1 LGFRIVSDSWGCK
14 LLLAWPS
21 TAFPC
26 AGDFHDFSRKQKPGL
41 RLSLDVGFK
50 DRGIN
55 HRDASCD
62 LSAGKF
68 IKLTH
73 VLHLGK
79 TISALYS
86 KVSTFH
92 KAMAHM

>member
-1 LGFRIVSDSWGCK
+1 M
-14 LLLAWPS
+14 WPS

-26 AGDFHDFSRKQKPGL
+26 AGDFHLFSRIQKPGL

-55 HRDASCD
+55 YSDASCD

-79 TISALYS
+79 RTSAFYS
-86 KVSTFH
+86 KVCTFH